1 MSSSGAE
8 NGATGAR
15 EHALKLM
22 ERKDLLQAELD
33 TQMAILAANGAN
45 MNTALVDGQGFPVA
59 NIDVYAVRLARV
71 RIIELRNDMKGLMDD
86 IGRALEG
93 IYDPSK
99 PLPRVNG
106 TDAGDGAGPSQRLEE
121 MDPFAKVTGVAP
133 GSPAAEAVSTR
144 GSGTRLDDTRHI
156 LQGLQREDLVVRF
169 GALMGG
175 SVAGGLGSVAAY
187 VSEHEEQTF
196 PVVVR
201 RGTGQV
207 VVSLTPRSGW
217 GGRGLLGCHIVP
229 YVP

>member
-1 MSSSGAE
+1 
-8 NGATGAR
+8 
-15 EHALKLM
+15 
-22 ERKDLLQAELD
+22 
-33 TQMAILAANGAN
+33 
-45 MNTALVDGQGFPVA
+45 
-59 NIDVYAVRLARV
+59 
-71 RIIELRNDMKGLMDD
+71 MKGLMDD

-175 SVAGGLGSVAAY
+175 SVAGGLGAVAAY
-187 VSEHEEQTF
+187 VSEHEE
-196 PVVVR
+196 V
-201 RGTGQV
+201 
-207 VVSLTPRSGW
+207 SGW
-217 GGRGLLGCHIVP
+217 LVRELADWTGSGSKRFLLWFDEGRGKWLCR
-229 YVP
+229 